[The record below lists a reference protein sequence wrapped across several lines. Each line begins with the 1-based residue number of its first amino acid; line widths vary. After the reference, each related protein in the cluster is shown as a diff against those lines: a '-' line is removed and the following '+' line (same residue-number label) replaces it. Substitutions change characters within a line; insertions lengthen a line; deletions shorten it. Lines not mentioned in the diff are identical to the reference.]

1 MDVFASSEADPGEL
15 YVAADTA
22 SGIKTTPMTASAE
35 TGPKS
40 FYARVAV
47 TGNPANVTVKNIG
60 DAPTSS
66 SQVAVTKA
74 SPITVTDASY
84 DGAKL
89 HVAAISA
96 KPGAPLTV
104 AGYAS
109 RDADQRLGGH
119 HHRRP
124 AGDRDRHRRHRQGHR
139 HGAHRRRCGDGAG

>member
-15 YVAADTA
+15 PDVAADTA
-22 SGIKTTPMTASAE
+22 SGIKTTPMAASAE

-74 SPITVTDASY
+74 SPVTVTDASY
-84 DGAKL
+84 DGTKL
-89 HVAAISA
+89 HVAASST
-96 KPGAPLTV
+96 KPGATLTV
-104 AGYAS
+104 AVLP
-109 RDADQRLGGH
+109 QRSQ
-119 HHRRP
+119 R
-124 AGDRDRHRRHRQGHR
+124 
-139 HGAHRRRCGDGAG
+139 